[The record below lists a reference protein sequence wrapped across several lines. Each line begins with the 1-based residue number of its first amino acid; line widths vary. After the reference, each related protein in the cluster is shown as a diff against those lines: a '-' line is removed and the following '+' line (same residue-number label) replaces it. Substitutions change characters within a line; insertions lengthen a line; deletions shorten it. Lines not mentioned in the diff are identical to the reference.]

1 MFNVDEGYC
10 TIDLKDADK
19 IPPLVLNMLIQL
31 GPAVKYMALFTD
43 VLMWKNPSASVLA
56 VLLWIT
62 LCTWTQKWL
71 VFGLPCLCF
80 VKLASNWLS
89 TSILRRRRE
98 ASECSRASQ
107 LGQDLN
113 VAKGIQ
119 PSKPVS
125 MHDTVHH
132 LQQIQT
138 WWFSHCQWRHL
149 SSYANQQV
157 AHYLLIYIWPLWAA
171 LNFILGSHGI
181 FALAGTWFLVASSPW
196 YQLVLV
202 ALKNNPVLYHYTR
215 ALLDYSIC
223 LFTYLGQETHS
234 SVKTAS
240 HRGATQLP
248 STSLSSSSQKPK
260 EGYRC
265 EVSLLFE
272 IYQNQRYWFGLGWTE
287 SLLQSEREPWTDN
300 QLKPIISKDEY
311 KLPKETRSTLQ
322 DLDTHVK
329 RTIIKSWVW
338 TDRDWWIDMTG
349 ELEDKVDRDG
359 WQYGDNGW
367 LHLMKKQLIITDKD
381 E

>member
-1 MFNVDEGYC
+1 MPWLQLSHIRLVFEINVLALSIEVDFSSSSSDLFFAIAMFNVDEGYC

-234 SVKTAS
+234 SVKQ
-240 HRGATQLP
+240 RLIVVQPNCLP
-248 STSLSSSSQKPK
+248 RLCHHPLKSPRKGIAVKFHCCLKSTK
-260 EGYRC
+260 
-265 EVSLLFE
+265 
-272 IYQNQRYWFGLGWTE
+272 
-287 SLLQSEREPWTDN
+287 
-300 QLKPIISKDEY
+300 
-311 KLPKETRSTLQ
+311 
-322 DLDTHVK
+322 
-329 RTIIKSWVW
+329 IK
-338 TDRDWWIDMTG
+338 
-349 ELEDKVDRDG
+349 
-359 WQYGDNGW
+359 
-367 LHLMKKQLIITDKD
+367 
-381 E
+381 